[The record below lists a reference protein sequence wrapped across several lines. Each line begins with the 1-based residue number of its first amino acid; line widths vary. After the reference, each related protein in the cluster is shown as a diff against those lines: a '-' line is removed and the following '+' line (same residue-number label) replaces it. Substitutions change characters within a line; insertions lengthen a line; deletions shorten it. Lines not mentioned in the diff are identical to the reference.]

1 MYRLLGFVGNLNSGN
16 TLNEKN
22 CLNSMRN
29 YVHQM
34 YRLFR
39 FVENLNSKNTLN
51 V

>member
-1 MYRLLGFVGNLNSGN
+1 MYGLSGFVENLNSGN
-16 TLNEKN
+16 TLSEKN
-22 CLNSMRN
+22 CLNSMGN